1 MSSRRLK
8 TVAMSWVP
16 VMGLIVALFV
26 APSSTGAA
34 ARASLD
40 VTPDR
45 GVYGGQRLTFS
56 GAVGPG
62 NQAIWLQRRGESGAA
77 WADVP
82 DSIPKPWTTGPD
94 GRFSFTFHAPAMNA
108 VQFRVVSRTAE
119 TPAHVFS
126 AEHQDADV
134 LVREKNPASVQWPG
148 QTVLEP
154 LPRGFAVGGE
164 PYEIRVDTVNRAND
178 DKKPVLL
185 GRGVR
190 LELRQPDSS
199 WAVRGNGSLDSN
211 GFADFPSGQAAA
223 DGVYRAVLADWTKNG
238 DNVGWFPSLPF
249 YFRIVDRPSTV
260 TGLTV
265 AATTPTSVKLQ
276 WTLPADPNRRSIVVV
291 RGFAGGDEP
300 TWAAPR
306 FTAKTIAGGATQ
318 YVDTNGIVANRTY
331 RYAVYT
337 VSADG
342 VYSRLAERI
351 TAQTPQAKQGARR

>member
-1 MSSRRLK
+1 
-8 TVAMSWVP
+8 MSWVP
-16 VMGLIVALFV
+16 IMGLIVALFV

-40 VTPDR
+40 VSPDN
-45 GVYGGQRLTFS
+45 GVYGGQLLTFS

-62 NQAIWLQRRGESGAA
+62 DEAIWLQRRGEAGAA

-94 GRFSFTFHAPAMNA
+94 GKFRFTFHAPAMNA
-108 VQFRVVSRTAE
+108 VQFRVVSRTSE
-119 TPAHVFS
+119 TPVHTFS

-154 LPRGFAVGGE
+154 LPRGFAVDGE
-164 PYEIRVDTVNRAND
+164 PYEIRIDTVNRAND

-190 LELRQPDSS
+190 LELRQPDNS
-199 WAVRGNGSLDSN
+199 WAVRDTGALDDK
-211 GFADFPSGQAAA
+211 GFADFTSNWASV
-223 DGVYRAVLADWTKNG
+223 DGVYRAVLEDWTKYS

-249 YFRIVDRPSTV
+249 YFRIVDRPLTV
-260 TGLTV
+260 TGLD
-265 AATTPTSVKLQ
+265 AAWTSPEVVLT
-276 WTLPADPNRRSIVVV
+276 WTLPSQDPNRHSIVVV
-291 RGFAGGDEP
+291 RGAGGGDEP

-306 FTAKTIAGGATQ
+306 FTAWTIPGTRA
-318 YVDTNGIVANRTY
+318 VFRDTTVLENRSY

-337 VSADG
+337 LSADG
-342 VYSRLAERI
+342 VYSRVAARDTVMTEPPP
-351 TAQTPQAKQGARR
+351 APKQGARR

>member
-1 MSSRRLK
+1 
-8 TVAMSWVP
+8 MSWVP
-16 VMGLIVALFV
+16 IMGLVVALFV

-40 VTPDR
+40 VSPDN
-45 GVYGGQRLTFS
+45 GAYGGQLLTFS

-62 NQAIWLQRRGESGAA
+62 NQPIWLQRRGESGAA

-94 GRFSFTFHAPAMNA
+94 GKFKFTFHAPAMNA

-119 TPAHVFS
+119 TPSHTFS

-154 LPRGFAVGGE
+154 LPRGYAVDGE
-164 PYEIRVDTVNRAND
+164 SYEIRVDTVNRANE
-178 DKKPVLL
+178 DKKPVLP

-190 LELRQPDSS
+190 LELRQPSNT
-199 WAVRGNGSLDSN
+199 WAVQDTGALDN
-211 GFADFPSGQAAA
+211 NTGLADFPSSQASV
-223 DGVYRAVLADWTKNG
+223 DGVYRAVLEDWTKNG
-238 DNVGWFPSLPF
+238 DNVGWFASLPF
-249 YFRIVDRPSTV
+249 YLKIIDRPLPV
-260 TGLTV
+260 AGLTV

-276 WTLPADPNRRSIVVV
+276 WTLLPDPNRRSIVVV
-291 RGFAGGDEP
+291 RGFGGGDEP
-300 TWAAPR
+300 TWAAPKFLTR
-306 FTAKTIAGGATQ
+306 SIAGTSTQ
-318 YVDTNGIVANRTY
+318 FVDKQDILANRKY

-337 VSADG
+337 VSKDG
-342 VYSRLAERI
+342 VYSRVAER
-351 TAQTPQAKQGARR
+351 TDAQTPAPSPKQGARR